1 MKLTEKEL
9 YIIQAALVKY
19 IDSLQMSNWRILR
32 VLGWKNAE
40 IDCDDKRDLINT
52 SHTILDKIK
61 QEIIEKD
68 V

>member
-1 MKLTEKEL
+1 MQLTEKEL

-32 VLGWKNAE
+32 ALGWKNAE

-52 SHTILDKIK
+52 SQTILDKIK
-61 QEIIEKD
+61 QEILEQD